1 MCDIYRIYNN
11 SKLKDTATGEV
22 INKFRIEGEVI
33 SERPFGSGHINDTF
47 KITTGT
53 GHNYLLQ
60 RINQYVFKDVPGLMN
75 NLVRVTNQLK
85 QKLEDIP
92 GSHPEKETLTLIETI
107 DDKYFTQDEA
117 GNYWRVFVFLSHTKS
132 YDQAET
138 EKQAME
144 AGRAFGNFQALLSDL
159 DPGELIETIPAF
171 HHIGSRLAALDRA
184 VALDGAHRLNKVQHE
199 LDFIDARREAM
210 QQILAM
216 GAGGLLPQRII
227 HNDTKFNNVLL
238 DDRDRA
244 QCVIDLDTVMP
255 GYVAYDFGDAIRTII
270 NTAPEDEA
278 DLALIQLNTPLFT
291 AYVKGYM
298 QKASEFLTDAE
309 VASLVPGVL
318 LLPYM
323 QGVRFLTD
331 YLNGDTYFKIN
342 SPWHNLQ
349 RAKAQFQLV
358 KKLEEAKET
367 LQNII
372 TKYRSA

>member
-1 MCDIYRIYNN
+1 
-11 SKLKDTATGEV
+11 LKDIATEGL
-22 INKFRIEGEVI
+22 ISKFRIQGNVV

-47 KITTGT
+47 KLTTNT

-60 RINQYVFKDVPGLMN
+60 RINHFVFKNVPGLMN
-75 NLVRVTNQLK
+75 NLVTVTNHLK
-85 QKLEDIP
+85 GKLRDIP
-92 GSHPEKETLTLIETI
+92 GSHPEKETLTLIETD
-107 DDKYFTQDEA
+107 DDKYFALDDA

-138 EKQAME
+138 EKQAIE
-144 AGRAFGNFQALLSDL
+144 AGKAFGNFQALLSDL
-159 DPGELIETIPAF
+159 DPGLLVETIPAF
-171 HHIGSRLAALDRA
+171 HHIGSRLAALDKA
-184 VALDGAHRLNKVQHE
+184 IALDSAHRLNKVQHE
-199 LDFIDARREAM
+199 LDFVDERREGM
-210 QQILAM
+210 QQILTM
-216 GAGGLLPQRII
+216 GAEGILPERII

-238 DDRDRA
+238 DERDRA

-278 DLALIQLNTPLFT
+278 DLSLIQLNTSLFT

-298 QKASEFLTDAE
+298 QKATGFLTDAE

-331 YLNGDTYFKIN
+331 YLNGDTYFKIH
-342 SPWHNLQ
+342 SPWHNLL

-358 KKLEEAKET
+358 KKLEDAKET

-372 TKYRSA
+372 MKYRTA